1 MSEDTRD
8 LGALTGPL
16 AGIAFVGGVAAGVAT
31 AESPYPRPG
40 AKPSAVRRY
49 FRGSARAARISAAGQ
64 LVSAASLARF
74 TASVA
79 ALARVSGSRPLR
91 AATAAAGTAA
101 TASLAGSALTSL
113 ALTRRERRSRASL
126 VALHRRVF
134 LLGGPVHTAAFG
146 ALVGCLALA
155 GRRTGRLPRALTTAG
170 LASGTAGALSPLGL
184 VVEPAV
190 LLIPAGRMSGLVVT
204 GIAGARM
211 ARRQVS

>member
-1 MSEDTRD
+1 MSEGTRD
-8 LGALTGPL
+8 RGALSGLL
-16 AGIAFVGGVAAGVAT
+16 AGIAFVGGVAAGVAI
-31 AESPYPRPG
+31 ADSPYPRPG
-40 AKPSAVRRY
+40 AKPAAIRRY
-49 FRGSARAARISAAGQ
+49 FRGSARAARISVAGQ

-74 TASVA
+74 ATSVA
-79 ALARVSGSRPLR
+79 ALARDSRPLR

-113 ALTRRERRSRASL
+113 ALTRPERRSRASL
-126 VALHRRVF
+126 IALHRRVF

-146 ALVGCLALA
+146 ALMGCLALA
-155 GRRTGRLPRALTTAG
+155 GRRTDRLPRPLTTAG

-184 VVEPAV
+184 VIEPAV
-190 LLIPAGRMSGLVVT
+190 WLIPAGRFSGLVVT